1 LHHGDLRM
9 AATKYR
15 TLNEYVEEVGG
26 PRLRFHGPLRER
38 LVEMAVEEFPADA
51 ADDHGVEVLAAR
63 LRRRVKQE
71 YGSIV
76 AMLIISVLANL
87 IARAVWEWWKKRH
100 ANQVLMA
107 GWQAECRARASKG

>member
-1 LHHGDLRM
+1 
-9 AATKYR
+9 
-15 TLNEYVEEVGG
+15 
-26 PRLRFHGPLRER
+26 
-38 LVEMAVEEFPADA
+38 
-51 ADDHGVEVLAAR
+51 
-63 LRRRVKQE
+63 VKQE

-107 GWQAECRARASKG
+107 GWQAECRARASKD